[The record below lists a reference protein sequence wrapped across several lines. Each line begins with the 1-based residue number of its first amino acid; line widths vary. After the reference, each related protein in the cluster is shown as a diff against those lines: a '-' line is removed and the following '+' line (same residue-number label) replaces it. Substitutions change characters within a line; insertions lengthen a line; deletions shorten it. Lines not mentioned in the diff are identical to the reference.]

1 MERVTVADAVR
12 ELEDLSG
19 SLDNA
24 YWDSSAVHHKDLFY
38 NLISIL
44 HAELNE
50 LAKLSVSDHYMA
62 YEPITAPWRG
72 ALGKLKQL
80 QGNIDNWVL
89 RSKTAS
95 HLEEH
100 LPQVIRFFT
109 GLN

>member
-44 HAELNE
+44 NA
-50 LAKLSVSDHYMA
+50 
-62 YEPITAPWRG
+62 
-72 ALGKLKQL
+72 
-80 QGNIDNWVL
+80 
-89 RSKTAS
+89 
-95 HLEEH
+95 
-100 LPQVIRFFT
+100 
-109 GLN
+109 